1 MTGTVKEWR
10 YLIEVHI
17 TQNSLTV
24 KGHAGYAE
32 RGKDIYCSAVSVL
45 TQGLLHSMDAFTDD
59 DISVEVGDGY
69 IGMRFEN
76 LSEKGKLLIDSFFIT
91 VTDIQKACDGKYVA
105 IV

>member
-1 MTGTVKEWR
+1 M
-10 YLIEVHI
+10 IEVHI

-45 TQGLLHSMDAFTDD
+45 TQGLIHSLCALTEDRISAEVDD
-59 DISVEVGDGY
+59 GHIKVEY
-69 IGMRFEN
+69 KN